1 MEHIPVMPNEV
12 VYYLKPQKNG
22 IYVDATLGGGGH
34 TEKIVDLIGK
44 NGKIIAI
51 DQDPVAI
58 EIAKKKL
65 VRFGKK
71 IEYVHDNFRNLDLIF
86 EKLGEKEADGIFFDL
101 GVSIYQLEDPQRGFS
116 FSGKDE
122 NLNARLDM
130 RMNPEET
137 LTAYQVINKYKENQL
152 RDIFF
157 KLGEEPFAMARKI
170 ARQIVLRREKNPI
183 ETTNDLLMVIKFA
196 TPPEY
201 RWSRGKHYATNI
213 FRAIRMEVNQEL
225 QALEEVLPKAIKAL
239 KKTGRLVI
247 ISFHSLE
254 DRIVKQKFKEF
265 ANKETPLIKVLTKKP
280 VVPMKEEI
288 ERNPKA
294 RSAKLRAAEKT

>member
-157 KLGEEPFAMARKI
+157 KLGEEPFTIARKI
-170 ARQIVLRREKNPI
+170 ARQIVSRRKESPLKTI
-183 ETTNDLLMVIKFA
+183 NDLLMVIKFA

>member
-1 MEHIPVMPNEV
+1 MEEIKHIPVMPNEV

-122 NLNARLDM
+122 NLNAI
-130 RMNPEET
+130 ES
-137 LTAYQVINKYKENQL
+137 
-152 RDIFF
+152 F
-157 KLGEEPFAMARKI
+157 KAPYNA
-170 ARQIVLRREKNPI
+170 KN
-183 ETTNDLLMVIKFA
+183 
-196 TPPEY
+196 
-201 RWSRGKHYATNI
+201 
-213 FRAIRMEVNQEL
+213 
-225 QALEEVLPKAIKAL
+225 
-239 KKTGRLVI
+239 TG
-247 ISFHSLE
+247 S
-254 DRIVKQKFKEF
+254 
-265 ANKETPLIKVLTKKP
+265 
-280 VVPMKEEI
+280 
-288 ERNPKA
+288 
-294 RSAKLRAAEKT
+294 